1 MLPRDTIE
9 QVIHSAKIEEIV
21 GEVVTLKRQGANL
34 SGLCPFH
41 NEKTPSFVVSPGKNI
56 FKCFGCGKGGDALHF
71 VMENQHKTFI
81 EAVKYIA
88 GKYSIPIIEREL
100 STEEKQAAERLDRI
114 RTLYNFA
121 ATFYQSSIPDTDA
134 YTYISKRLS
143 ANSIGQWRIGFAPEG
158 WDNFTTYALQQGWT
172 EDLLIDS
179 KLTKKSD
186 KNGKLFDFFRNRII
200 FPITDRTGQITSF
213 AGRVLPGSEEAK
225 YINLAENDLYH
236 KGTVL
241 YGYHAAVRAIR
252 EHSNVYIVEGY
263 TDVIRMHEHNI
274 YNVVASSGTAFTDE
288 QIALLKKESRKITF
302 LGDGDKAGQTAVI
315 KNAKKAVKAGMFAY
329 VVPLSGGKDPADA
342 WFDQEEATDFINK
355 NTTDF
360 INFFAAMM
368 LEKAGADP
376 MLKNDAIGEI
386 ADLLVSYDK
395 TTRDLYTANITKQ
408 TKLKSKLI
416 SDKIKDLEASIT
428 TFDDDNASDDDR
440 EFFLPEGVDV
450 AMYEKYGFFQFKNE
464 YYFKTKQGN
473 ERMSNFIMLPIFHI
487 NTINESKRIYELIN
501 KHNYKVV
508 VDLDMQE
515 MTSLQAFQ
523 RNVEG
528 RGNFLFWGAQPQ
540 FSKVKLMLYEQTQ
553 TCTEIKVLGWQ
564 KEGFWAWSNGI
575 ITDNGFEEVDEYGV
589 VNYDEQTYFIPAFS
603 KIYLH
608 DKSIF
613 IDERKFK
620 YIPTK
625 TTLPDWS
632 NMFIRVFGNNAMIGI
647 SFWVATLFR
656 DIILRTFKNFPILNL
671 FGPKGTGKS
680 QMAVS
685 LCYLFGDS
693 QVPYN
698 IHNGTKPGLAE
709 HLQQFNNAFA
719 WVDEYKNNIEYD
731 KIETLKAIYDAIGRN
746 RLNMDKGRKKE
757 RTNVN
762 AAVILSGQEMP
773 TADVALFSRVIFLQF
788 NQTEYSDAEKHHYDQ
803 LKNTEAKGLSHL
815 SSSIVMLRKY
825 FEENFYN
832 TYTETFA
839 DFNEHFADHPV
850 EDRILRS
857 MVSIV
862 AAWRTISAKI
872 QFPFTYPELL
882 QVATKSVESQN
893 AQVSKSNEIGMF
905 WNILESLFDENLIED
920 KFHFRIDYCDSIKT
934 KHTTLNLNEAT
945 NVLKFKYNAIYSS
958 YAQLARRQGVKPL
971 PSDTLQYYL
980 KTHKTFIGIQDQC
993 VFTEKRYNPAKQMD
1007 EEKSQNTSAMC
1018 FHYEKLGINLER
1030 NDVAPNYTT
1039 PISYPPHPTDKT
1051 NPYYNIPNEL
1061 PY

>member
-1 MLPRDTIE
+1 MIPRDTIE
-9 QVIHSAKIEEIV
+9 QIIHTAKIEEIV

-34 SGLCPFH
+34 TGLCPFH
-41 NEKTPSFVVSPGKNI
+41 TEKTPSMVVFTGKNN
-56 FKCFGCGKGGDALHF
+56 FKCFGCGKGGDALSF

-88 GKYSIPIIEREL
+88 AKYSIPIVEREL
-100 STEEKQAAERLDRI
+100 SPEEQKNADRLDRI
-114 RTLYNFA
+114 RSLYSFA
-121 ATFYQSSIPDTDA
+121 SKFYQAALPDTDA
-134 YTYISKRLS
+134 HNYIATRLS
-143 ANSIGQWRIGFAPEG
+143 PESISMWQIGFAPEG
-158 WDNFTTYALQQGWT
+158 RDHFTAYALSQGWPD
-172 EDLLIDS
+172 DLLIES
-179 KLTKKSD
+179 KLTKRSD
-186 KNGKLFDFFRNRII
+186 KNGKLYDFFRNRII

-213 AGRVLPGSEEAK
+213 AGRVLPGSDEVK
-225 YINLAENDLYH
+225 YLNLPDNDLYH
-236 KGTVL
+236 KGSTL
-241 YGYHAAVRAIR
+241 YGFHAAIRAAR
-252 EHSNVYIVEGY
+252 EHQNVFVVEGY
-263 TDVIRMHEHNI
+263 TDVIRMHEHEI
-274 YNVVASSGTAFTDE
+274 HNVVASSGTAFTDD
-288 QIALLKKESRKITF
+288 QINLLKKESRKITF
-302 LGDGDKAGQTAVI
+302 LGDGDKAGQSAVI
-315 KNAKKAVKAGMFAY
+315 KNAQKAVKAGMFAY
-329 VVPLSGGKDPADA
+329 VVPLSNGNDPADA
-342 WFDQEEATDFINK
+342 WNDKEQASAFISK

-368 LEKAGADP
+368 LDKAGADP

-386 ADLLVSYDK
+386 ATLLISYDK

-408 TKLKSKLI
+408 TKLKAKLL
-416 SDKIKDLEASIT
+416 SDKIKDLEPLVFS
-428 TFDDDNASDDDR
+428 DNGNSSADDDR
-440 EFFLPEGVDV
+440 EFFLPDGVDV
-450 AMYEKYGFFQFKNE
+450 LMYEKYGFFEFKNE

-473 ERMSNFIMLPIFHI
+473 ERMSNFVMTPIFHI
-487 NTINESKRIYELIN
+487 NTINESKRIYELVN
-501 KHNYKVV
+501 KHNFRVV

-528 RGNFLFWGAQPQ
+528 RGNFLFWGQQPQ

-575 ITDNGFEEVDEYGV
+575 ITEVGFEDVDEYGV
-589 VNYDEQTYFIPAFS
+589 ITFNEQTYFIPAFS
-603 KIYLH
+603 KIYLN

-620 YIPTK
+620 FINNK
-625 TTLPDWS
+625 ISLNEWEK
-632 NMFIRVFGNNAMIGI
+632 MFINVFGNNAMIGI
-647 SFWVATLFR
+647 SFWIATLFR

-685 LCYLFGDS
+685 LCYLFGEN

-731 KIETLKAIYDAIGRN
+731 KIETLKSIYDAIGRN

-788 NQTEYSDAEKHHYDQ
+788 NQTEYSDTEKHAYDT
-803 LKNTEAKGLSHL
+803 LKTNEAKGLSHI
-815 SSSIVMLRKY
+815 SSQIIMLRKH
-825 FEENFYN
+825 FEESFYN

-839 DFNEHFADHPV
+839 DFNEYFTDHPV

-857 MVSIV
+857 MVSII
-862 AAWRTISAKI
+862 AAWRTIADKI
-872 QFPFTYPELL
+872 PFTFSYPQLM
-882 QVATKSVESQN
+882 QIAFKAVESQN
-893 AQVSKSNEIGMF
+893 AQVSKSNEIGLF
-905 WNILESLFDENLIED
+905 WNILESLFDENLIQD
-920 KFHFRIDYCDSIKT
+920 KFHFRIDYADSIKT
-934 KHTTLNLNEAT
+934 KHSVLSITPS
-945 NVLKFKYNAIYSS
+945 NVLKFKYNTIYSA
-958 YAQLARRQGVKPL
+958 YAQLGRRQGIKPL

-980 KTHKTFIGIQDQC
+980 KTHKAFVGIQDQC
-993 VFTEKRYNPAKQMD
+993 VFIEKKYNPAKQI
-1007 EEKSQNTSAMC
+1007 EEERSQNTSAMC
-1018 FHYEKLGINLER
+1018 FYYDMLGINLER
-1030 NDVAPNYTT
+1030 NDVTPNYTT
-1039 PISYPPHPTDKT
+1039 PINYPPHPTDAI
-1051 NPYYNIPNEL
+1051 NPKYNIPSDL